1 MNADT
6 KKYLIYG
13 GVALLVG
20 SLGYFIYSTIK
31 KPSLLVDNTQ
41 VLIGEDENL
50 NKPVEDNFAST
61 DKPKTN
67 PFTALTDSNPLPTSI
82 GYKFPTTFNIFS

>member
-13 GVALLVG
+13 GGALLVG
-20 SLGYFIYSTIK
+20 SLGYFIYSTVK

-50 NKPVEDNFAST
+50 NKPVEENFA
-61 DKPKTN
+61 PAQTN
-67 PFTALTDSNPLPTSI
+67 PFTNLNPLPASI
-82 GYKFPTTFNIFS
+82 GYKFPTSFNIFAK

>member
-1 MNADT
+1 MNAET
-6 KKYLIYG
+6 KKYLTYG

-31 KPSLLVDNTQ
+31 NKPLSYDNTQ
-41 VLIGEDENL
+41 VLIGEDENI
-50 NKPVEDNFAST
+50 NKPVEDNFAKEST
-61 DKPKTN
+61 SN
-67 PFTALTDSNPLPTSI
+67 PFTSLLEKNPLPTSV